1 MKNKLIAVFVLT
13 TLGNLAVSHASEAWA
28 VDGESFSFAG
38 GFDYSTGS
46 YGSGTTT
53 SIFSIPVIGT
63 YKTGLWMFNLTVPYV
78 WISGNGSVV
87 PGMGGSM
94 PGLSG
99 GVSGMGS
106 MRSANTTQSGLG
118 DVVAAATYN
127 IYSEIENAD
136 KVDITGKV
144 KLSTADTGLGTGEND
159 YAAQVD
165 IYQAFDHFT
174 AMVSLG
180 YLVLG
185 NPPGGN
191 LNNAAYG
198 IAGAYSQFS
207 GQIGGGAEIR
217 ISQKYSDT
225 TSGQGELTAYLN
237 RKFGKGQ
244 YIRGYVLKGFSD
256 GSPDFGFGLLVSS
269 EL

>member
-1 MKNKLIAVFVLT
+1 VFVLT
-13 TLGNLAVSHASEAWA
+13 TLGNLAVLHATDAWA
-28 VDGESFSFAG
+28 ADVNSFSFAT
-38 GFDYSTGS
+38 GFDYSTGT
-46 YGSGTTT
+46 YGSNTTT
-53 SIFSIPVIGT
+53 SIFSIPVIGM

-78 WISGNGSVV
+78 RISGNGSVV

-94 PGLSG
+94 PGVSG
-99 GVSGMGS
+99 GASGMGS
-106 MRSANTTQSGLG
+106 GSASTNKSGLG

-127 IYSEIENAD
+127 IYSGIENSD

-165 IYQAFDHFT
+165 VYQGFDHFT
-174 AMVSLG
+174 AMGSLG
-180 YLVLG
+180 YLILG

-198 IAGAYSQFS
+198 IVGLYSQFS
-207 GQIGGGAEIR
+207 GQIGGGAEMR

-237 RKFGKGQ
+237 HKFGKGQ

-269 EL
+269 DL